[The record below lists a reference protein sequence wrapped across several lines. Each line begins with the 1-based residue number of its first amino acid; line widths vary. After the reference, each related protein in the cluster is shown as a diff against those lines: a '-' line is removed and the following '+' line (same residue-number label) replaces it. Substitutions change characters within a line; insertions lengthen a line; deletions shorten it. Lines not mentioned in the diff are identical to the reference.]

1 VMVIYTP
8 SPIVASE
15 IAPRTP
21 SWRDT
26 LPIHPAANL
35 FPRIADAELREL
47 GTDIRKN
54 GLLSPIVL
62 WRPDKDAPVQLL
74 DGRSRL
80 DALELALGRPV
91 RVTTR
96 SGTWRIETD
105 EDGKPVLVTD
115 LIAEES
121 GGLDQAAVVIFCG
134 DDPYAYAASANVHR
148 RHLTIEQKRELITKL
163 LKAGPE
169 KSDRQIAETTKTDH
183 KTVAVVR
190 RQAEGRGEIPH
201 VEKRNDRKGRS
212 QPAHKEKSSEAS
224 TARCEPA
231 GACRGTGSES
241 PPIQADPPKEARDD
255 IGPASTGE
263 AARKLARLEELEAE
277 VVRLRRV
284 NLALE
289 SEVQELK
296 SEVSRLER
304 ENDALR
310 GAPAKGQ
317 GDEMPDLPACLRRE
331 PPTPRS

>member
-148 RHLTIEQKRELITKL
+148 RHLTIEQKRELKPSYSRPDRRSLTGRSPRRPKL
-163 LKAGPE
+163 TTRRSRWFAGKPRDVG
-169 KSDRQIAETTKTDH
+169 KFPTSKNATIAK
-183 KTVAVVR
+183 VVR
-190 RQAEGRGEIPH
+190 SRRTR
-201 VEKRNDRKGRS
+201 RNRRRRAQLGASPLVHAAGLDRNLPLSR
-212 QPAHKEKSSEAS
+212 
-224 TARCEPA
+224 
-231 GACRGTGSES
+231 
-241 PPIQADPPKEARDD
+241 PIRPK
-255 IGPASTGE
+255 
-263 AARKLARLEELEAE
+263 KLATTSVRRALARPRANLRGSRSS
-277 VVRLRRV
+277 RLR
-284 NLALE
+284 
-289 SEVQELK
+289 SF
-296 SEVSRLER
+296 
-304 ENDALR
+304 
-310 GAPAKGQ
+310 G
-317 GDEMPDLPACLRRE
+317 
-331 PPTPRS
+331 